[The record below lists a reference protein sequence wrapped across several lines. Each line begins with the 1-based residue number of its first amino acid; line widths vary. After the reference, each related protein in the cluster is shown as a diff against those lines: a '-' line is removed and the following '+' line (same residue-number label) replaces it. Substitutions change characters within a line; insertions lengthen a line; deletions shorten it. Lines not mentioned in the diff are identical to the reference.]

1 MSKEANAL
9 KVGSFVIAGITVA
22 VIAILVLG
30 AGKLFSHRA
39 PFMLYFADSVN
50 GLTVGSQV
58 KFKGV
63 PVGTVSRIQVA
74 LREGVGTQ
82 YIPVLVEVDPDLI
95 LSAAGETVDIRNPK
109 FVKTQ
114 IDKGLRASLELESFI
129 TGRLYVQFDF
139 YPNAKP
145 PVFVHKGAPPLEIP
159 TISTGLSEFLKSLER
174 LDLPGIAERVDQV
187 LTNLQKL
194 LEDAKLRDVSRQVVS
209 TLEAFEKLVGGPEV
223 KETLHAVA
231 QASDEARDL
240 MAGLRAEVKPVS
252 GSLTN
257 AADQAARTLA
267 ELQQTSE
274 ELRRL
279 MGPDS
284 QLLGEVQSALEEF
297 SETARAIRL
306 LAEYLNRNPRAV
318 LTGRPT
324 SETKP

>member
-9 KVGSFVIAGITVA
+9 KVGSFVIAGVAVA

-39 PFMLYFADSVN
+39 PYMLYFADSVN
-50 GLTVGSQV
+50 GLTVGSSV

-63 PVGTVSRIQVA
+63 PVGTVTRIQVG
-74 LREGVGTQ
+74 LREGAGTQ

-95 LSAAGETVDIRNPK
+95 LSAAGEPVDIRNPN
-109 FVKTQ
+109 FVKAQ
-114 IDKGLRASLELESFI
+114 IQKGLRASLELESFI

-145 PVFVHKGAPPLEIP
+145 PVFVHKQPPPIEIP

-187 LTNLQKL
+187 LANLQKL

-209 TLEAFEKLVGGPEV
+209 SLEAFEKLVGGPEV
-223 KETLHAVA
+223 RETLHSLT
-231 QASDEARDL
+231 QTSDEARNL
-240 MAGLRAEVKPVS
+240 FTGLKSEIKPVS

-257 AADQAARTLA
+257 ATDQATRTLA
-267 ELQQTSE
+267 ELRQTSE
-274 ELRRL
+274 ELRRIL
-279 MGPDS
+279 GPDS
-284 QLLGEVQSALEEF
+284 RLLGDVQVALEEF